1 MADYLEGQKHPA
13 SDIQVGRWIADYDDP
28 DDFTFGLFHSKNG
41 HWKAF
46 YSSQEA
52 DRILE
57 EARVESRAA
66 HREALYRKF
75 EQLLLDEA
83 VLIPLF
89 HEIDYRI
96 AAPSVRGV
104 MLSSTPPFVSYG
116 EISKVASA
124 RRAPR
129 RPRRRSHRRADSGR
143 RAQPRPLGGRHRTST
158 RRPSGTSSRRSRA
171 TSRAERSSPGSP
183 RRSTPRKEAPA
194 FASASGAACASTT
207 GGCSRRATSATPS
220 SERSRTRRA
229 RAGGFSR
236 PSAGRRR
243 S

>member
-1 MADYLEGQKHPA
+1 MAEYLEGQKHPVA
-13 SDIQVGRWIADYDDP
+13 DIQVGRWIADYDDP

-46 YSSQEA
+46 YSSEEA

-96 AAPSVRGV
+96 AAPNVRGV
-104 MLSSTPPFVSYG
+104 MLSSTPPFVSYA
-116 EISKVASA
+116 EIGKARVFGGAS
-124 RRAPR
+124 RRS
-129 RPRRRSHRRADSGR
+129 RRRSSSTCRPERGAQSRPFRGR
-143 RAQPRPLGGRHRTST
+143 QRTST

-171 TSRAERSSPGSP
+171 TSRAGGSSRGSP
-183 RRSTPRKEAPA
+183 RRSTPRKAAP
-194 FASASGAACASTT
+194 ASASACGAASAFTT
-207 GGCSRRATSATPS
+207 GAVSRHATSATPS
-220 SERSRTRRA
+220 SGLSRTRRA
-229 RAGGFSR
+229 RAGGSSR